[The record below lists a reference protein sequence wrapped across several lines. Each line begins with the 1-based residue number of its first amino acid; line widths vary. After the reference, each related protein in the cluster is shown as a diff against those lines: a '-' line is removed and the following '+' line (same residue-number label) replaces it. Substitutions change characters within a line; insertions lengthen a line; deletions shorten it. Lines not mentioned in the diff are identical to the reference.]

1 VNVKVKLS
9 FKFDWKGIE
18 WLDNLMSLRKT
29 SKACLTEKLSQK
41 RCNTCIGQS
50 KKEGDDAWPNR
61 SINRTGQYAD
71 DFDWLFLDII
81 NYRGTNICLEA
92 TKGMILIST

>member
-1 VNVKVKLS
+1 MARYSDK
-9 FKFDWKGIE
+9 
-18 WLDNLMSLRKT
+18 MSLSKT
-29 SKACLTEKLSQK
+29 SNACLTERFSQK
-41 RCNTCIGQS
+41 RCNLYISQS